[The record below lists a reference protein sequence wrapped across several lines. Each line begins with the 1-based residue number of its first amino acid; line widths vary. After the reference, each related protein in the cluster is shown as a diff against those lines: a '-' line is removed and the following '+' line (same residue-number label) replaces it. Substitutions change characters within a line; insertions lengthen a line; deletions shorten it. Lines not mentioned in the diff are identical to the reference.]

1 MENELKLILVGQPVS
16 LHMLRAVAEQVANEA
31 NETHKGY
38 FNGHPVY
45 KIRSD
50 VNAGIHD
57 ASTEFCVAMSNA
69 LPAAYL
75 YVKVNHAKNR
85 IDRRLVT
92 RASANDDHIETMLDP
107 LDIVTES
114 EGVEHVYLNGLRLS
128 NVELGNELV
137 QPVVAAT
144 VPS

>member
-1 MENELKLILVGQPVS
+1 MENELKLIPVGQPIS
-16 LHMLRAVAEQVANEA
+16 LHMLRAVAEQVANDA

-57 ASTEFCVAMSNA
+57 ASTEFCVAMSEA

-75 YVKVNHAKNR
+75 YVRVNYPDNR

-92 RASANDDHIETMLDP
+92 KASVTDDHIETMLDP
-107 LDIVTES
+107 LDIVTDS
-114 EGVEHVYLNGLRLS
+114 QGVDQVYLEGRRLS

-137 QPVVAAT
+137 QPVIAAT